1 LGRLEGDEG
10 GSPGAGG
17 FIAEAEGDDVRGA
30 AEAGMDE
37 FAEGAGAF
45 AVDDADFA
53 PALGAAFF
61 EEGVHDLAGFGWA
74 ESVEVER
81 AFERLRVGF
90 GTRRAVGHGKSE
102 RR

>member
-1 LGRLEGDEG
+1 
-10 GSPGAGG
+10 
-17 FIAEAEGDDVRGA
+17 
-30 AEAGMDE
+30 MDE

-53 PALGAAFF
+53 PAAGAAFF
-61 EEGVHDLAGFGWA
+61 KKGVHDVAGLGGTKR
-74 ESVEVER
+74 VEVER

-90 GTRRAVGHGKSE
+90 GTRRAVRHGASE